1 MQVNVTIPATSANL
15 GPGFDCLGLA
25 LGLYNEI
32 RFTAVET
39 AQLSITASG
48 VDADKVPTDRS
59 NLVVEAADVIFQH
72 VGRRPT
78 GLIIHQ
84 ENSIPVGSGMGSSST
99 AVLGGMLGANALLG
113 SPLTPAQVLQFAT
126 DLEGHPDNVAPALYG
141 GLILGVQEPDGLF
154 VERIAMPEITAVVV
168 LPDFHLLTAT
178 ARAALPRE
186 VPLRDAIF
194 NSSRMGLLVRALAE
208 ADYARLS
215 VAMRDRLHQP
225 YRMPLI
231 PGMAA
236 AFDAAYASGA
246 AAAAI
251 SGAGPSLIA
260 FAPDKHAAIA
270 TAVQEAFAGAGL
282 ASRSWILPVDQRG
295 ACVQVPPR
303 R

>member
-59 NLVVEAADVIFQH
+59 NLVVEAAEMIFRH
-72 VGRRPT
+72 VGRRPD
-78 GLIIHQ
+78 GLVIHQ
-84 ENSIPVGSGMGSSST
+84 KNSIPVGSGMGSSST

-154 VERIAMPEITAVVV
+154 VERIAIPAITAVVV

-178 ARAALPRE
+178 ARAALPRD

-194 NSSRMGLLVRALAE
+194 NSSRMGLLVRALTA
-208 ADYARLS
+208 ADYAKLS

-225 YRMPLI
+225 YRIPLI

-236 AFDAAYASGA
+236 AFEAAYAAGA

-260 FAPDKHAAIA
+260 FAPENHAAIA

-282 ASRSWILPVDQRG
+282 TSRSWILPVDQHG
-295 ACVQVPPR
+295 ACVQGLAER
-303 R
+303 